1 MLLPRRS
8 LALALLLSTLLLSA
22 CLVRVAYNNADWLL
36 VWQLDS
42 SFDLSRPQKEF
53 LSARL
58 HEHLRWH
65 RETELDKT
73 IAFLRRTQDA
83 AADGVTKIELENA
96 VADFSSL
103 RNSLATQLAADS
115 AEFFAQVSD
124 EQLLYLEKS
133 LKKSNKDWEKRVR
146 LPPRERSADR
156 TERVLDIVTDWIG
169 PLSSAQEQ
177 QLTPSIEHIPD
188 VLEIWLT
195 HTKERQRQ
203 FVELVRAAR
212 EDRAAASRAFITWVS
227 AETTAPELTAHRAT
241 VYDLILEIDALCT
254 QKQHEHF
261 NRKLQGWID
270 DLQLARTQGAV

>member
-1 MLLPRRS
+1 MLFRRLLPL
-8 LALALLLSTLLLSA
+8 LATLLGTLLLSA
-22 CLVRVAYNNADWLL
+22 CLLRVAYNNADWLL

-42 SFDLSRPQKEF
+42 SFDLTRPQKEF

-73 IAFLRRTQDA
+73 IAYLRRTQAA
-83 AADGVTKIELENA
+83 AADGATKNEIEDA
-96 VADFSSL
+96 VAGFATL

-124 EQLLYLEKS
+124 EQLAYLQKS
-133 LKKSNKDWEKRVR
+133 LKKANKDSEKRVK
-146 LPPRERSADR
+146 LPPGERSAER

-169 PLSSAQEQ
+169 PLSSAQQQ
-177 QLTPSIEHIPD
+177 QLTPSIERIPD

-203 FVELVRAAR
+203 FVELVGAAR
-212 EDRAAASRAFITWVS
+212 DDRAAASRAFVAWIS
-227 AETTAPELTAHRAT
+227 AETTAPELNTHRAA

-254 QKQHEHF
+254 EKQREHF
-261 NRKLQGWID
+261 NRKLQDWID
-270 DLQLARTQGAV
+270 DLQRARAQGAA